1 MQSPAEAE
9 PVSRRFNPGL
19 LTTDAE
25 LLAEDPLLEVGHPL
39 WVERMGVPPDFYM
52 AVDFGVACIHKTFPN
67 QLALRGALARVSRKR
82 PTSVSLGGEVLPLH
96 PSGRFVGMPASGPLP

>member
-25 LLAEDPLLEVGHPL
+25 LLSECTLFEVGLPL
-39 WVERMGVPPDFYM
+39 WVKRVGVLPDFYM
-52 AVDFGVACIHKTFPN
+52 AFDFGIACIHKPFPD
-67 QLALRGALARVSRKR
+67 QLALRRSLARVRRKR
-82 PTSVSLGGEVLPLH
+82 PLSVSLGWEVSVTNFFGIVKIAEL
-96 PSGRFVGMPASGPLP
+96 AS

>member
-25 LLAEDPLLEVGHPL
+25 LLSECTLREVGPPL
-39 WVERMGVPPDFYM
+39 WVERVGVPPDFHTPF
-52 AVDFGVACIHKTFPN
+52 DFGIACRHKTFPN
-67 QLALRGALARVSRKR
+67 HLALRRSLARVSRKR
-82 PTSVSLGGEVLPLH
+82 PISVSLGGEVSLLN
-96 PSGRFVGMPASGPLP
+96 PSCR